1 MATKNKLRIVIKI
14 GSNLITENENI
25 LNYEVIKNLCN
36 QIAAIQKDHN
46 QVIIVS
52 SGAVAAGS
60 QYLSKF
66 EKVDRSLKYQGTT
79 VSLAT
84 FHQICNQWTIHQ
96 LVKNIYHPSKPLV
109 GDTIT

>member
-66 EKVDRSLKYQGTT
+66 EKEININNNSIVQK
-79 VSLAT
+79 
-84 FHQICNQWTIHQ
+84 Q
-96 LVKNIYHPSKPLV
+96 LLV
-109 GDTIT
+109 L

>member
-52 SGAVAAGS
+52 
-60 QYLSKF
+60 
-66 EKVDRSLKYQGTT
+66 
-79 VSLAT
+79 
-84 FHQICNQWTIHQ
+84 
-96 LVKNIYHPSKPLV
+96 
-109 GDTIT
+109 